1 MVHVTDAGSCA
12 GLHTLL
18 RPANHADVSN
28 TLRLNV
34 DDKISTHHR
43 RLAAALPYV
52 APVLL
57 VALAV
62 QQIILS
68 SAFHLSPWT
77 GGGFGMF
84 SSIDTFATRVLRGVL
99 IVDGREIPI
108 RLGSSDALVTPILQA
123 RVLPTRPRLERVA
136 DALARRAWLVNAST
150 GSASPIAGSP
160 DTQPRAIRPS
170 AVRVEVYRTYFDP
183 TTLQAERILLADATG
198 LAP

>member
-1 MVHVTDAGSCA
+1 MVDVTDAGSCA
-12 GLHTLL
+12 GLDTLL
-18 RPANHADVSN
+18 RPANLCRCVES
-28 TLRLNV
+28 LRLNV

-57 VALAV
+57 VAVAV

-84 SSIDTFATRVLRGVL
+84 SSVDTFATRVLRGVL

-108 RLGSSDALVTPILQA
+108 RLGSSDALVTQIWFLACSCA
-123 RVLPTRPRLERVA
+123 R
-136 DALARRAWLVNAST
+136 
-150 GSASPIAGSP
+150 
-160 DTQPRAIRPS
+160 
-170 AVRVEVYRTYFDP
+170 
-183 TTLQAERILLADATG
+183 
-198 LAP
+198 